1 MKILS
6 KRNIFIF
13 TIITTIAVA
22 SFIVSKNKDDSITV
36 TTGKVKVRQLIKTVS
51 ASGIIE
57 PVKEVQISSSI
68 SATITSMLVKDG
80 QKVKKGDLLVVFDK
94 EYIESEVKQ
103 KEAIL
108 SQQTFNSKMNM
119 ARLKQSELDF
129 KSSKELAKK
138 NLISEIDFEKIKL
151 NMEIA
156 QTTYEASLESI
167 ESAKASLSQTMDQLS
182 KTRLYS
188 PLDGTVSKLFKE
200 EGEMA
205 LGSQFNTDVI
215 LTISNLSGLQ
225 ANVEVD
231 ENDVSRIDINDS
243 VKISIDAFPDEI
255 FKGIIFEISNSPIRS
270 GVGSQDQSVS
280 YSVKIR
286 MLTSNNKIKP
296 GMTSNVDIITDI
308 IQNVISIP
316 IQALTRRKKKDI
328 NNNNKDSIDNQ
339 AQSENNEGI
348 IWNNESEYDDIVFKT
363 EAKDK
368 DEIVKLTRVTTGVAN
383 NRYIEIK
390 KGLKE
395 GDKIVIGSYKVISKE
410 LKDGKKINTGKKE

>member
-1 MKILS
+1 MKILR

-13 TIITTIAVA
+13 IIMITAILA
-22 SFIVSKNKDDSITV
+22 SVIIFKNKDDAVFV
-36 TTGKVKVRQLIKTVS
+36 TTGKVKVRQLVKTVS
-51 ASGIIE
+51 ASGVIE

-68 SATITSMLVKDG
+68 SATITDILVKDG
-80 QKVKKGDLLVVFDK
+80 QKVKKGDLLVIFDK

-103 KEAIL
+103 KKAML
-108 SQQTFNSKMNM
+108 SQQIFNSKMNM

-129 KSSKELAKK
+129 ESSKELAEK

-151 NMEIA
+151 NLDIA

-167 ESAKASLSQTMDQLS
+167 ESAKASLSQTMDQLN

-205 LGSQFNTDVI
+205 LGSQFNTDII
-215 LTISNLSGLQ
+215 LTISNLAGLQ

-231 ENDVSRIDINDS
+231 ESDISRINIDDS
-243 VKISIDAFPDEI
+243 VKISIDAFPDEF

-270 GVGSQDQSVS
+270 NVGSQDQSVS
-280 YSVKIR
+280 YAVKIK
-286 MLTSNNKIKP
+286 MLTKNDRIKS
-296 GMTSNVDIITDI
+296 GMSSNVDIITDI
-308 IQNVISIP
+308 IPNVVSIP
-316 IQALTRRKKKDI
+316 IQALTRRKKKEI
-328 NNNNKDSIDNQ
+328 NNKDSINNQ
-339 AQSENNEGI
+339 AQSENKEGI
-348 IWNNESEYDDIVFKT
+348 IWNNENEYDDVVFKT
-363 EAKDK
+363 ETKDK
-368 DEIVKLTRVTTGVAN
+368 NEIAKLIRVTTGVAN

-410 LKDGKKINTGKKE
+410 LKDGKKISTDKKNR

>member
-1 MKILS
+1 MKILK

-13 TIITTIAVA
+13 IIIITAIIASVII
-22 SFIVSKNKDDSITV
+22 FKNKDDAVFV
-36 TTGKVKVRQLIKTVS
+36 TTGKVKVRQLVKTVS
-51 ASGIIE
+51 ASGVIE

-68 SATITSMLVKDG
+68 SATITDILVKDG
-80 QKVKKGDLLVVFDK
+80 QKVKKGDLLVIFDK

-103 KEAIL
+103 KKAML
-108 SQQTFNSKMNM
+108 SQQIFNSKMNM

-129 KSSKELAKK
+129 ESSKELAEK

-151 NMEIA
+151 NLDIA

-167 ESAKASLSQTMDQLS
+167 ESAKASLSQTMDQLN

-205 LGSQFNTDVI
+205 LGSQFNTDII
-215 LTISNLSGLQ
+215 LTISNLAGLQ

-231 ENDVSRIDINDS
+231 ESDISRINIDDS
-243 VKISIDAFPDEI
+243 VKISIDAFPDEF

-270 GVGSQDQSVS
+270 NVGSQDQSVS
-280 YSVKIR
+280 YAVKIK
-286 MLTSNNKIKP
+286 MLTKNDRIKS
-296 GMTSNVDIITDI
+296 GMSSNVDIITDI
-308 IQNVISIP
+308 IPNVVSIP
-316 IQALTRRKKKDI
+316 IQALTRRKKKEI
-328 NNNNKDSIDNQ
+328 NNKDSINNQ
-339 AQSENNEGI
+339 AQSENKEGI
-348 IWNNESEYDDIVFKT
+348 IWNNENEYDDVVFKT
-363 EAKDK
+363 ETKDK
-368 DEIVKLTRVTTGVAN
+368 NEIAKLIRVTTGVAN

-410 LKDGKKINTGKKE
+410 LKDGKKISTDKKNR